1 MSSISE
7 ESNDG
12 PRVLKGTPF
21 QQHYQILNFHEKRL
35 KRLEMRVAD
44 GSGGNGAT
52 TASDQQVKMLV
63 QHIQQLSRRLSQVE
77 ASCREAQR
85 QAQTTEISM
94 GQLRGQVEGLNMT
107 VGTPMETIA
116 EDIIEIPAV
125 VAAPKQK
132 GRKKKGKNV
141 RLEVSEN

>member
-35 KRLEMRVAD
+35 ARVEKRLATGGGG
-44 GSGGNGAT
+44 GSAAAANE
-52 TASDQQVKMLV
+52 QQVKMLV
-63 QHIQQLSRRLSQVE
+63 QHVQQLSRRVAQVE
-77 ASCREAQR
+77 AVCREAER
-85 QAQTTEISM
+85 KAQTAEIMM
-94 GQLRGQVEGLNMT
+94 GQLKSQVDGIS
-107 VGTPMETIA
+107 VGDGGNIGSSEVGGAPDVT
-116 EDIIEIPAV
+116 V
-125 VAAPKQK
+125 VAKQK

>member
-35 KRLEMRVAD
+35 KRLEMRMAD
-44 GSGGNGAT
+44 GAAAAN
-52 TASDQQVKMLV
+52 DQQVKMLV
-63 QHIQQLSRRLSQVE
+63 QHIQQLSRRLAQVE

-94 GQLRGQVEGLNMT
+94 GQLRGQVEGLSMT
-107 VGTPMETIA
+107 TGSPMETVA
-116 EDIIEIPAV
+116 EDIIEIPPV
-125 VAAPKQK
+125 VAVTKQK

>member
-35 KRLEMRVAD
+35 KRLEMRVAE
-44 GSGGNGAT
+44 GGAGKSAAT
-52 TASDQQVKMLV
+52 ANDQQVKMLV
-63 QHIQQLSRRLSQVE
+63 QHIQQLSRRLAQVE
-77 ASCREAQR
+77 ASCREAER
-85 QAQTTEISM
+85 RAQTAEIGMS
-94 GQLRGQVEGLNMT
+94 QLRGQIEGFNMT
-107 VGTPMETIA
+107 VGAPMGTTA
-116 EDIIEIPAV
+116 EDIIEIPPV
-125 VAAPKQK
+125 VAATKQK